1 MSTAAWDHDTDVGD
15 WWAAGSRTPA
25 EAREIRRVHRR
36 RTRAGTA
43 VATHPDAQGLTGPE
57 TSPVPAGSP
66 LSATPAPAYAPPDPL
81 PPHPYIGPAIP
92 DPPPA
97 RRPQPV
103 EPVGPVGPVG
113 PSPSPAAGGQS
124 GSAAARR
131 RRLEQIG
138 GRFLVGRLLGGR
150 LRGRRRLVAGI
161 AAAAVVATTTATALT
176 LAAPSGPPR
185 LTGTIEFPDSVQL
198 GFVRAGQ
205 ISAIYVR
212 PGDPVY
218 RGEALATESD
228 PAATTALA
236 DAQRVLLADQALL
249 ASLQSMAGV
258 TGDRIASAEATLA
271 TAQASY
277 DQALLAVEALTLTSP
292 IAGRVAMVTGAV
304 GSLVQVPG
312 GSATALA
319 SPGSGG
325 PLPLIALTAGPPVA
339 VAVVPQDVAIHLRSG
354 IPARVAIPAL
364 GRTTSGT
371 VVQLDTVPV
380 NSGGPAAYRVEVAL
394 ASWPVGALPGMTI
407 EVSTS

>member
-1 MSTAAWDHDTDVGD
+1 MSAAAWDHDSDVGD

-36 RTRAGTA
+36 RARAGTA
-43 VATHPDAQGLTGPE
+43 VASHPDALGPTGPE
-57 TSPVPAGSP
+57 TSLAEAGAPVSVTPSP
-66 LSATPAPAYAPPDPL
+66 THAPPVPL
-81 PPHPYIGPAIP
+81 PPHPYISPAIP

-97 RRPQPV
+97 PRPQPV
-103 EPVGPVGPVG
+103 EPVGPGGPFAA
-113 PSPSPAAGGQS
+113 SPATPGQPEY
-124 GSAAARR
+124 AAARR
-131 RRLEQIG
+131 RRLEQIA
-138 GRFLVGRLLGGR
+138 GRHLAETLMGGR
-150 LRGRRRLVAGI
+150 LRSRQRLAAGL
-161 AAAAVVATTTATALT
+161 AAAVVVATTTATALT
-176 LAAPSGPPR
+176 LVAPSGPPH

-205 ISAIYVR
+205 ISAIFVR

-218 RGEALATESD
+218 RGQALATESD

-236 DAQRVLLADQALL
+236 DAKRVLLADQALL

-304 GSLVQVPG
+304 GSMVEVPAAT
-312 GSATALA
+312 ATALPL
-319 SPGSGG
+319 PGSGG
-325 PLPLIALTAGPPVA
+325 PAPLVALTAGPPVA

-354 IPARVAIPAL
+354 IPARVTIPAL

-380 NSGGPAAYRVEVAL
+380 STGGPAAYRVEVAL

-407 EVSTS
+407 ELSTS